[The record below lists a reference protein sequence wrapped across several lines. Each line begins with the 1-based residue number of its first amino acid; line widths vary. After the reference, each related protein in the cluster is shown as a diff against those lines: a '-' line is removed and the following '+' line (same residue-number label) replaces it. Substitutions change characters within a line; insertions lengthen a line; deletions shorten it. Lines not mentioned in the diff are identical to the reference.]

1 MKKRTKFVIA
11 AMVNITWYTIAVL
24 LINYQGKEVQPELT
38 VAFFAAWTAELA
50 LLAGLKVKG
59 KDRNND
65 DN

>member
-24 LINYQGKEVQPELT
+24 IINYLGKEVQSELT

-50 LLAGLKVKG
+50 LLAGLKIK
-59 KDRNND
+59 KEKENE

>member
-38 VAFFAAWTAELA
+38 VAFFASWTAELA

-59 KDRNND
+59 KDKNND

>member
-50 LLAGLKVKG
+50 LLAGLEVKG

>member
-1 MKKRTKFVIA
+1 
-11 AMVNITWYTIAVL
+11 MVNITWYTIAVL

-50 LLAGLKVKG
+50 ILAGLKVKG
-59 KDRNND
+59 KDKNND

>member
-1 MKKRTKFVIA
+1 
-11 AMVNITWYTIAVL
+11 MVNITWYTIAVL

-50 LLAGLKVKG
+50 ILAGLKVKG
-59 KDRNND
+59 KDKNNE

>member
-59 KDRNND
+59 KDKNND

>member
-24 LINYQGKEVQPELT
+24 VINYLGKEVQPELT

-50 LLAGLKVKG
+50 LLAGLKIK
-59 KDRNND
+59 KEKENE

>member
-24 LINYQGKEVQPELT
+24 VINYLGKEVQSELT

-50 LLAGLKVKG
+50 LLAGLKIK
-59 KDRNND
+59 KEKENED
-65 DN
+65 D

>member
-50 LLAGLKVKG
+50 LLAGLKVKE
-59 KDRNND
+59 KDKSND